1 MISRPTKIT
10 LKEFK
15 EQLDDQDGFGKTRR
29 IIFFGRTEGM
39 RWKYRIPMIGR
50 KQECY
55 KIAYHLLFDEQDEN
69 IRERFIQEGEFKFPL
84 SFNFR
89 GAYIL
94 EYDYLPNK

>member
-1 MISRPTKIT
+1 MISRPPKIT

-15 EQLDDQDGFGKTRR
+15 EQLADQDGFGKTRR
-29 IIFFGRTEGM
+29 VLFYGKTDNGY
-39 RWKYRIPMIGR
+39 WKYRIPMVGR

-55 KIAYHLLFDEQDEN
+55 KMAYGLLFEEEDEN
-69 IRERFIQEGEFKFPL
+69 FRERFIQEGEFKFPL

-94 EYDYLPNK
+94 